1 MGILPGNPW
10 RLPGVKGALSSSS
23 PDTWLGSPR
32 AAGSSW
38 NRVRPT
44 SRLRGVDDGQQE
56 QEDSGPQGCSCRTRH
71 LGEKC
76 PSLLSAPRFI
86 PKA

>member
-1 MGILPGNPW
+1 MAEGPPGGRRDEGRPLVCQSGHLAG
-10 RLPGVKGALSSSS
+10 RPSGCRRAPGG
-23 PDTWLGSPR
+23 
-32 AAGSSW
+32 
-38 NRVRPT
+38 RVRPT

-56 QEDSGPQGCSCRTRH
+56 QEDSGPQGCSSQTRH

-76 PSLLSAPRFI
+76 PSPLSAPRFI

>member
-1 MGILPGNPW
+1 MG
-10 RLPGVKGALSSSS
+10 
-23 PDTWLGSPR
+23 
-32 AAGSSW
+32 SW
-38 NRVRPT
+38 GDRERPT

-56 QEDSGPQGCSCRTRH
+56 QEDSGPQGCSCQTRH

-76 PSLLSAPRFI
+76 PSLLTAPRFI